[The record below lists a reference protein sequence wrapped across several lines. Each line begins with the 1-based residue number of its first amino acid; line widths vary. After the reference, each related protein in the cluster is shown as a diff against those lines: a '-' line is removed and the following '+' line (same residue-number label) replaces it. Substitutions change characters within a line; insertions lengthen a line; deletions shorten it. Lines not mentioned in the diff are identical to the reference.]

1 MGPPSVFANLGGLAG
16 AYSFEQNI
24 AQPRCVASVKAESL
38 PEYPGL
44 VPAAWVQ
51 WVQAIVLDF
60 ADIED
65 RLIAQR
71 QTRHDR
77 TLASHAVW
85 CKHVSSSDPEKGG
98 EHLDAQSRF
107 RLDNQS
113 ATAKQKFP
121 SSSAVAR
128 LRTFHVADVVTAGD
142 VGQRLVASI
151 AARDH
156 LAALVRP
163 QLAPAAHAKSASAER
178 NLKPHTTPG
187 RRLIRNLRS
196 PALRPTGLAPYP
208 GGLCSS
214 SRMPEWYQT
223 RTTGAKLRVRKPMI
237 VALARKLLIALWR
250 YVTTGVVPAG
260 VVLRAAT

>member
-44 VPAAWVQ
+44 VPTAWVR

-65 RLIAQR
+65 RLIALR

-107 RLDNQS
+107 WLDNQS

-128 LRTFHVADVVTAGD
+128 LRPFHM
-142 VGQRLVASI
+142 R
-151 AARDH
+151 
-156 LAALVRP
+156 AALPLHSPDPQPPGYVVRP
-163 QLAPAAHAKSASAER
+163 CKGPGQKTEH
-178 NLKPHTTPG
+178 TPG
-187 RRLIRNLRS
+187 QFSRASRRRGGKQTPRS
-196 PALRPTGLAPYP
+196 GVSTVRLALPDLPHYP
-208 GGLCSS
+208 VHIGVAQTSVNFSS
-214 SRMPEWYQT
+214 SR
-223 RTTGAKLRVRKPMI
+223 R
-237 VALARKLLIALWR
+237 
-250 YVTTGVVPAG
+250 
-260 VVLRAAT
+260 

>member
-44 VPAAWVQ
+44 VPTAWVQ

-65 RLIAQR
+65 RLIALR

-77 TLASHAVW
+77 TLASRAVW

-107 RLDNQS
+107 WLDNQS

-121 SSSAVAR
+121 SSSAVAG
-128 LRTFHVADVVTAGD
+128 LRAFHM
-142 VGQRLVASI
+142 R
-151 AARDH
+151 
-156 LAALVRP
+156 AALPLHSQTLSSETVGSLCPSQQHPLIGIR
-163 QLAPAAHAKSASAER
+163 Q
-178 NLKPHTTPG
+178 PHTMRPH
-187 RRLIRNLRS
+187 
-196 PALRPTGLAPYP
+196 ALRDRPDRHPDQPNDP
-208 GGLCSS
+208 GS
-214 SRMPEWYQT
+214 
-223 RTTGAKLRVRKPMI
+223 
-237 VALARKLLIALWR
+237 
-250 YVTTGVVPAG
+250 
-260 VVLRAAT
+260 

>member
-1 MGPPSVFANLGGLAG
+1 
-16 AYSFEQNI
+16 
-24 AQPRCVASVKAESL
+24 PRCVASVKAESL

-60 ADIED
+60 TDIED
-65 RLIAQR
+65 RLIALR

-121 SSSAVAR
+121 SSSAVAG
-128 LRTFHVADVVTAGD
+128 LRTFHTRLSGD
-142 VGQRLVASI
+142 RRI
-151 AARDH
+151 
-156 LAALVRP
+156 
-163 QLAPAAHAKSASAER
+163 PAAGSNRGCVA
-178 NLKPHTTPG
+178 
-187 RRLIRNLRS
+187 
-196 PALRPTGLAPYP
+196 RPIP
-208 GGLCSS
+208 CSTRWSGEPS
-214 SRMPEWYQT
+214 S
-223 RTTGAKLRVRKPMI
+223 
-237 VALARKLLIALWR
+237 
-250 YVTTGVVPAG
+250 
-260 VVLRAAT
+260 